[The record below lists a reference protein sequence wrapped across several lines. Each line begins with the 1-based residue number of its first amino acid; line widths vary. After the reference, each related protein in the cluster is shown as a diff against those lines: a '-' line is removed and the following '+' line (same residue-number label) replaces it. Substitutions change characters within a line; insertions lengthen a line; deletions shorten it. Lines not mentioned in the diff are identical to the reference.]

1 MPCRRRPCLVTS
13 TITLV
18 DTAATTLL
26 LSEFSLLR
34 FHELTSIIGA
44 TPFNPSN
51 STYPCSVVNG
61 TVHFNATS
69 KLHCSFIPIS
79 NIFSLGGST
88 IDLWF
93 LSMLRALLVVA
104 FILLSTTRRTAP
116 LFKFRMSIAALIS
129 CILQVV
135 YVLVKALVRLIDGP
149 GSGSPRSLFFW
160 TMMGVTALF
169 SVPQC
174 QYMLYFIHD
183 AIYWQET
190 TLAASSQALQ
200 PTTDGMLQQPLLGH
214 PDHGASQRGEKTN
227 AVAVAVAEALA
238 EAEAEE
244 TDDDKSEDED
254 ELEIE
259 REEYEKMQG
268 RFAGRLSD
276 QYTFQNGVAIKM
288 SSSSSSAPSAKKT
301 PSSLAW
307 FRPPSKNKKKKTG
320 ASVWKLIQLGKVDL
334 PWLLTAFVALL
345 VAAIGQAYIP
355 LLTGNL
361 INEITTTKSLERLK
375 FNTKQLAITAFVTA
389 IFTALVR
396 KEYLSV
402 KKTKFKV
409 TATNQPPFL
418 PFFSV
423 HLSFLLPSF
432 PPCSLAL
439 IAARIHFYIDNG

>member
-1 MPCRRRPCLVTS
+1 
-13 TITLV
+13 
-18 DTAATTLL
+18 
-26 LSEFSLLR
+26 
-34 FHELTSIIGA
+34 
-44 TPFNPSN
+44 
-51 STYPCSVVNG
+51 
-61 TVHFNATS
+61 
-69 KLHCSFIPIS
+69 
-79 NIFSLGGST
+79 
-88 IDLWF
+88 
-93 LSMLRALLVVA
+93 
-104 FILLSTTRRTAP
+104 
-116 LFKFRMSIAALIS
+116 
-129 CILQVV
+129 
-135 YVLVKALVRLIDGP
+135 
-149 GSGSPRSLFFW
+149 
-160 TMMGVTALF
+160 
-169 SVPQC
+169 
-174 QYMLYFIHD
+174 
-183 AIYWQET
+183 
-190 TLAASSQALQ
+190 
-200 PTTDGMLQQPLLGH
+200 MLQQPLLGH

-238 EAEAEE
+238 EAEAEAE
-244 TDDDKSEDED
+244 AEEPDDDKSEDED

-402 KKTKFKV
+402 KKQNSK
-409 TATNQPPFL
+409 
-418 PFFSV
+418 
-423 HLSFLLPSF
+423 
-432 PPCSLAL
+432 
-439 IAARIHFYIDNG
+439 